1 MGLRRYYSESTVT
14 PKGWAAP
21 FVPSLFGTAVVLI
34 VGFVLW
40 ELRREARNESVLLP
54 MSMWTQPGAKMGPV
68 ILIVFFGW
76 WGFNT
81 LSYFIPLFY
90 QQVQLLSPLQTA
102 VRLVP
107 MGISVRIFVFLV

>member
-1 MGLRRYYSESTVT
+1 M
-14 PKGWAAP
+14 
-21 FVPSLFGTAVVLI
+21 GTAVVLI

-54 MSMWTQPGAKMGPV
+54 MSMWTQPGAKIGPV

-81 LSYFIPLFY
+81 LGYFAPLYF
-90 QQVQLLSPLQTA
+90 QEVLALTPLQTA
-102 VRLVP
+102 LRLVP
-107 MGISVRIFVFLV
+107 MGVSVSDPMFS

>member
-1 MGLRRYYSESTVT
+1 M
-14 PKGWAAP
+14 
-21 FVPSLFGTAVVLI
+21 GTAVVLI

-81 LSYFIPLFY
+81 LGYFAPLYF
-90 QQVQLLSPLQTA
+90 QEVLELTPLQTA
-102 VRLVP
+102 LRLVP
-107 MGISVRIFVFLV
+107 MGISVRHTLFRLVQISLIGTCRVFLPTSPQGIW